1 MQNAWA
7 GLYEYNT
14 LDQNAILG
22 PHPVISNLL
31 FANGFSGHGL
41 QQSVAVGR
49 VISDTIFHGK
59 SSVIDISNMSF
70 QRVIDQKPLKEK
82 NIY

>member
-22 PHPVISNLL
+22 PHPVVSNLL
-31 FANGFSGHGL
+31 FVNGFSGHGV
-41 QQSVAVGR
+41 QQGIAAGR
-49 VISDTIFHGK
+49 VISDIIFHGN
-59 SSVIDISNMSF
+59 SNVIDISKMSF
-70 QRVIDQKPLKEK
+70 QRVIDQKPFKEK

>member
-1 MQNAWA
+1 MQNSWA

-31 FANGFSGHGL
+31 FINGFSGHGV
-41 QQSVAVGR
+41 QQSVAAGR
-49 VISDTIFHGK
+49 VVSDIIFHGN
-59 SSVIDISNMSF
+59 SHVVDISKFSF
-70 QRVIDQKPLKEK
+70 QRVIDQKPFKEN

>member
-1 MQNAWA
+1 LQNAWA

-31 FANGFSGHGL
+31 FSNGFSGHGV
-41 QQSVAVGR
+41 QQSIAVGR
-49 VISDTIFHGK
+49 VISDIIFHGNTN
-59 SSVIDISNMSF
+59 VIDISKMSF
-70 QRVIDQKPLKEK
+70 QRVIDQKPFIEN